1 MDLFS
6 LYAGLTYAINVMH
19 SGELFMIA
27 LYYLPTSTEDY
38 TEDYMVTDGNAGQ
51 CNDVGEEVSPDGFG
65 ARPAASLGKY
75 VDQGEDLVLAN
86 TLQGREFHK

>member
-1 MDLFS
+1 
-6 LYAGLTYAINVMH
+6 
-19 SGELFMIA
+19 
-27 LYYLPTSTEDY
+27 
-38 TEDYMVTDGNAGQ
+38 MVTDGNAGQ

-65 ARPAASLGKY
+65 ARPATSLGKY